1 MKAEELM
8 IEDWVYSLIDRDGKT
23 AKEPQRIKGI
33 WADEYN
39 GKKVCSILT
48 DSSDVWYPIGT
59 FEPIPIT
66 PEILKKNGFILS
78 EKDGSCE
85 VYEYLY
91 DDTFMQ
97 IMFYLKDK
105 IIIVRIE
112 KYNYESEYY
121 MNALHNCEIKYI
133 HKLQH
138 AMRLC
143 GINKEII
150 LEE

>member
-1 MKAEELM
+1 MNAKELM
-8 IEDWVYSLIDRDGKT
+8 NRDLVRQKFSELQLRVHSVTPPYILAYGEEGRFHED
-23 AKEPQRIKGI
+23 
-33 WADEYN
+33 
-39 GKKVCSILT
+39 SI
-48 DSSDVWYPIGT
+48 
-59 FEPIPIT
+59 EPIPIT

-85 VYEYLY
+85 VYEYMY